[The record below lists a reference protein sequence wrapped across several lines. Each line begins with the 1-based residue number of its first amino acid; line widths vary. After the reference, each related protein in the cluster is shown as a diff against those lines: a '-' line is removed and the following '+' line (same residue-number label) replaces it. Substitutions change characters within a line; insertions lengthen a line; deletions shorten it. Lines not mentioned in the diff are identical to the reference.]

1 MSKLL
6 NTYNNLKRQDSEMLY
21 LFKNGA
27 FYLALQ
33 EDASFLANTFNFL
46 FLTVKKNEKPA
57 IY

>member
-46 FLTVKKNEKPA
+46 FLTVK
-57 IY
+57 